1 MIRFFKGTGFRIF
14 VIILAALLA
23 GSVISVASRTGS
35 SPVTKVT
42 SLVFGPAS
50 RLASAVTSDIKGLPI
65 SFRSSSYYKRE
76 NESLKKEIDSLKEQ
90 LVDHEQV
97 IHKNEFYK
105 EFLDLKEEHSD
116 YKFAEAAVIGR
127 DAADRFGSITLNKG
141 SAGGIAVNDPVI
153 YGNYLVG
160 VVASVTPTQCV
171 VNTLLN
177 PDVRVSVYEIRTREV
192 SYVTTTVEL
201 AEQGYCHMTNL
212 ANETAVS
219 DGGIVCTAGVGGI
232 FPRDLILGSIIE
244 IVDATVDISASAV
257 IEPGVDYSQL
267 TDVIIITEFDGQ
279 AK

>member
-65 SFRSSSYYKRE
+65 SFKSSSYYKRE
-76 NESLKKEIDSLKEQ
+76 NEALKKEIDSLKEQ

>member
-1 MIRFFKGTGFRIF
+1 MIRFFKGTGFKIF

-76 NESLKKEIDSLKEQ
+76 NEALKKEIDSLKEQ

-177 PDVRVSVYEIRTREV
+177 PNVRVSVYEIRTREV
-192 SYVTTTVEL
+192 SYATTTVEL

-219 DGGIVCTAGVGGI
+219 DGGIVCTAGVGGV
-232 FPRDLILGSIIE
+232 FPRDLILGSIVE
-244 IVDATVDISASAV
+244 IVDATVDISASAI

>member
-1 MIRFFKGTGFRIF
+1 MIRFFKGTGFKIF

-42 SLVFGPAS
+42 SLVFGPAA

-76 NESLKKEIDSLKEQ
+76 NEALKKEIDSLKEQ

-171 VNTLLN
+171 VKTLLN

-192 SYVTTTVEL
+192 SYATTTVEL

-219 DGGIVCTAGVGGI
+219 DGGIVCTAGVGGV
-232 FPRDLILGSIIE
+232 FPRDLILGSIVE
-244 IVDATVDISASAV
+244 IVDATVDISASAI

>member
-1 MIRFFKGTGFRIF
+1 MIRFFKGTGFKIF

-42 SLVFGPAS
+42 SLVFGPAA

-76 NESLKKEIDSLKEQ
+76 NEALKKEIDSLKEQ

-177 PDVRVSVYEIRTREV
+177 PNVRVSVYEIRTREV
-192 SYVTTTVEL
+192 SYATTTVEL
-201 AEQGYCHMTNL
+201 AEQGYCQMTNL

-219 DGGIVCTAGVGGI
+219 DGGIVCTAGVGGV
-232 FPRDLILGSIIE
+232 FPRELILGSIVE
-244 IVDATVDISASAV
+244 IVDATVDISASAI

>member
-76 NESLKKEIDSLKEQ
+76 NEALKKEIDSLKEQ

>member
-1 MIRFFKGTGFRIF
+1 MIRFFKGTGFKIF

-42 SLVFGPAS
+42 SLVFGPAA

-76 NESLKKEIDSLKEQ
+76 NEALKKEIDSLKEQ